1 MGEYHSKLLM
11 IFSLTFQMKCKYS
24 LVQAFSL
31 IGTKLVLRQW
41 MWPMGLLFHV
51 YTLYLYGMLYKP
63 HHSHFT
69 MHFTRICI
77 MRFFFTNFI
86 RIYLPVADPGISK
99 LGAQSRRGRIPR
111 SGVCFEAPSHIP
123 YVLVVRVVN
132 KIHIINIVFWPKSK
146 YMRVIQ
152 SKITKT
158 IPQNFSNRGSR
169 PTRQSWI
176 RLCEQDK
183 LNISYHGNRWHKLYC
198 FCNMRIYKVVFKVSF
213 EFKYFVEQNTWRVFV
228 W

>member
-1 MGEYHSKLLM
+1 M
-11 IFSLTFQMKCKYS
+11 IIARSLCTLQGSVLCVFSSQISYVYIYQRRIQEFQN
-24 LVQAFSL
+24 
-31 IGTKLVLRQW
+31 W
-41 MWPMGLLFHV
+41 
-51 YTLYLYGMLYKP
+51 
-63 HHSHFT
+63 
-69 MHFTRICI
+69 
-77 MRFFFTNFI
+77 
-86 RIYLPVADPGISK
+86 
-99 LGAQSRRGRIPR
+99 GAQSRRGRIPK
-111 SGVCFEAPSHIP
+111 SGGCFEAPSHIP

-213 EFKYFVEQNTWRVFV
+213 EFKYFVEQNTWRVCV